1 MNGSN
6 LVCWSSMEGVL
17 AIDEGVTSGQ
27 QIIYA
32 YVKSALD
39 GEDVSEEGLQQMTF
53 ESRGNY

>member
-1 MNGSN
+1 
-6 LVCWSSMEGVL
+6 MEGVL